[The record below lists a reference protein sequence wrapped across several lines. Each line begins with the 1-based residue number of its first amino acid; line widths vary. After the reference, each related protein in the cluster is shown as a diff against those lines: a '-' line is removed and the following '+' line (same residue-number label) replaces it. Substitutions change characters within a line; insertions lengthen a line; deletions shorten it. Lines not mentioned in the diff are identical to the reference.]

1 MQRPHH
7 GYTLHVLPCF
17 FTEIDGADHSIQP
30 TLSSLLLPQKRCNRR
45 NPCQICTSR
54 GIKCVPQIR
63 GPGRPPGS
71 KSSRGSS
78 SSSSLTLGS
87 SRHGGSRG
95 DVRSSLNSTQH
106 STNSSATTSAA
117 SSTASSLSR
126 SLSGN
131 GLLQQEQDLVVVAA
145 AASTRQSPPRDP
157 WHCRFFFE
165 AARHCKEAFLKAW
178 HDNELDTSKCIML
191 RYVRASF
198 FGRLGYPMCMGRWG
212 SSVGHS
218 PPFSHSLTPFTFP
231 PPLLFILPGTSGPRR
246 PPSSPQGST

>member
-1 MQRPHH
+1 MYGFLPSTHRLHNCTHPPHPSLAPSFSTCKRH
-7 GYTLHVLPCF
+7 PSFRITTALTP
-17 FTEIDGADHSIQP
+17 
-30 TLSSLLLPQKRCNRR
+30 SSLPPSLPFSLPPSQKRCNRR

-71 KSSRGSS
+71 KSSRGPS
-78 SSSSLTLGS
+78 SSSSLALSS

-95 DVRSSLNSTQH
+95 DVRSALNSTQH
-106 STNSSATTSAA
+106 STSSSATTSAA

-131 GLLQQEQDLVVVAA
+131 GLLQQEQELAA
-145 AASTRQSPPRDP
+145 AAAAAAGAQRQSPPRDP

-191 RYVRASF
+191 RYV
-198 FGRLGYPMCMGRWG
+198 LVD
-212 SSVGHS
+212 SVV
-218 PPFSHSLTPFTFP
+218 
-231 PPLLFILPGTSGPRR
+231 
-246 PPSSPQGST
+246 

>member
-1 MQRPHH
+1 MHNHSSRAFPHACDILSCIWH
-7 GYTLHVLPCF
+7 TSSHPQPLTRVLP
-17 FTEIDGADHSIQP
+17 
-30 TLSSLLLPQKRCNRR
+30 LLPSTRISTQKPFCCLSNSNITNAFLPPSLPPLPPSPFQKRCNRR

-71 KSSRGSS
+71 KSSRGSL
-78 SSSSLTLGS
+78 SSSSLALSS

-95 DVRSSLNSTQH
+95 DVRSALNNTQH
-106 STNSSATTSAA
+106 STSSSATTSAA

-131 GLLQQEQDLVVVAA
+131 GLLQQEQELAA
-145 AASTRQSPPRDP
+145 AAAAQRSPPRDP

-165 AARHCKEAFLKAW
+165 AARHCKEALLKAW

-191 RYVRASF
+191 RYVF
-198 FGRLGYPMCMGRWG
+198 VVVVVVII
-212 SSVGHS
+212 SV
-218 PPFSHSLTPFTFP
+218 
-231 PPLLFILPGTSGPRR
+231 
-246 PPSSPQGST
+246 